1 MIDEHLKFELF
12 LSLVT
17 HRTLIRLLV
26 SFIPAQRSSTYGVGV
41 LTSIQVA
48 LGQDSSRRETSQ
60 YCFS

>member
-17 HRTLIRLLV
+17 HRTLIRLLA

-41 LTSIQVA
+41 LTSIAV
-48 LGQDSSRRETSQ
+48 GQDSGRRETSL